1 MAQGNIKRKP
11 LVVGN
16 WKMNTTADEAIEL
29 ARSIT
34 TDIGAIIETDIVIC
48 PPFVWL
54 SPIASVITNTSIK
67 LGAQNLHWEDKG
79 AYTGEISARMLKDVG
94 CEYVIIG
101 HSERRQYFGE
111 TDQSVNQK
119 LKKAIDAELT
129 PIVCLGES
137 LQDRE
142 ANRTNALITNQFN
155 NGFEGF
161 TDFEKVIIAYEPI
174 WAIGTGKTATAEQ
187 AQEVHGLLRELLRQ
201 KTDGYNE
208 VRILYGGSVKPKN
221 AADLIAQPDING
233 FLVGGASLKAKDF
246 KAIIK
251 AVSGKD

>member
-155 NGFEGF
+155 NDCF
-161 TDFEKVIIAYEPI
+161 IILIYRI
-174 WAIGTGKTATAEQ
+174 IGNLKNNKSFYAVCGNNQ
-187 AQEVHGLLRELLRQ
+187 CVSRQ
-201 KTDGYNE
+201 QIIHSPSGGCSACYGIGNF
-208 VRILYGGSVKPKN
+208 RI
-221 AADLIAQPDING
+221 
-233 FLVGGASLKAKDF
+233 F
-246 KAIIK
+246 
-251 AVSGKD
+251 